1 MSDYELV
8 SGPSSPRSSCSSQSS
23 HSSIAGCSGPSSTPA
38 LQGVICASETATPT
52 AQGNTHQADF
62 KTQKS
67 SCKQQQ
73 RTMAS
78 IKPRLSMRPITTR
91 VNMLLCGAS
100 GSGKSSFIIAFTK
113 MLHADSAAAAA
124 AAEQPATEADD
135 SESWMVSGTGASADP
150 HAVLLAGSGGF
161 AAAVGPISVPEAGR
175 ELLYRLQDCPGHG
188 ASLDPAGYLEALLSF
203 IFSQQQKDFQQLHG
217 SRGMPKSLVC
227 GSLAH
232 SVAACLYFLPPHGPT
247 QLDLV
252 LMAGLAPHVALL
264 PVVGKAD
271 SMTDDEAQDCVRLVR
286 HMLAQPE
293 EYVPGL
299 KPIKLYRSYDSEL
312 PFLLN
317 TRSPP
322 IAAPGAAAE
331 AGQAGLHTLLQL
343 LTGDEVYGLLDHA
356 WDNYTTFCSAY
367 EDAGGSSIADLVS
380 AACAAATLAVMP
392 SCAAIDK
399 VSKQLD
405 QKQQEA
411 DLLRTALEVIQS
423 KADEWQARHRA
434 AEAAKSKE
442 SKFLDELW
450 QVFATYRSKLGYNN
464 YPISHYTGNIFS
476 DELKK
481 RLPQLK

>member
-1 MSDYELV
+1 MLLDA
-8 SGPSSPRSSCSSQSS
+8 SS
-23 HSSIAGCSGPSSTPA
+23 AGSSTGGWYDYLLLSDGAFSVEEAANMFPNSFAHCGEGRSLHNARIAADVAAFVAEPSELA
-38 LQGVICASETATPT
+38 LRQHMLNLIRTAWDRR
-52 AQGNTHQADF
+52 NYEE
-62 KTQKS
+62 
-67 SCKQQQ
+67 
-73 RTMAS
+73 
-78 IKPRLSMRPITTR
+78 
-91 VNMLLCGAS
+91 
-100 GSGKSSFIIAFTK
+100 GSSSFSSSSSSSGANSGNRSRGSRGLDPRWIMQRI
-113 MLHADSAAAAA
+113 MQRWGAAAMAKFGV
-124 AAEQPATEADD
+124 DD
-135 SESWMVSGTGASADP
+135 AYFSASADP

-161 AAAVGPISVPEAGR
+161 AAAVGPISLPEAGR

-217 SRGMPKSLVC
+217 SSGMPK
-227 GSLAH
+227 
-232 SVAACLYFLPPHGPT
+232 
-247 QLDLV
+247 
-252 LMAGLAPHVALL
+252 
-264 PVVGKAD
+264 
-271 SMTDDEAQDCVRLVR
+271 
-286 HMLAQPE
+286 
-293 EYVPGL
+293 
-299 KPIKLYRSYDSEL
+299 SYDSEL

-367 EDAGGSSIADLVS
+367 EDAGGSSIAHLVS
-380 AACAAATLAVMP
+380 AACAAATQAVMP
-392 SCAAIDK
+392 SCAAIDE

-434 AEAAKSKE
+434 AQAATSKE

-450 QVFATYRSKLGYNN
+450 QVFATYRSKLNHKYHS
-464 YPISHYTGNIFS
+464 ISQYTGIIFS
-476 DELKK
+476 DELKE

>member
-1 MSDYELV
+1 
-8 SGPSSPRSSCSSQSS
+8 
-23 HSSIAGCSGPSSTPA
+23 
-38 LQGVICASETATPT
+38 
-52 AQGNTHQADF
+52 
-62 KTQKS
+62 
-67 SCKQQQ
+67 
-73 RTMAS
+73 MAS
-78 IKPRLSMRPITTR
+78 IKPRLSMRPITTP
-91 VNMLLCGAS
+91 VNLLLCGAS
-100 GSGKSSFIIAFTK
+100 GSGKSSFIRAFTK
-113 MLHADSAAAAA
+113 MLHADSAAAAAAAA

-135 SESWMVSGTGASADP
+135 SESWMVSETGASADP

-161 AAAVGPISVPEAGR
+161 AAAVGPSHCQRLAGS
-175 ELLYRLQDCPGHG
+175 CSTGC
-188 ASLDPAGYLEALLSF
+188 SLDPAGYLEALLSF

-232 SVAACLYFLPPHGPT
+232 SVTACLYFLPPHGPT

-380 AACAAATLAVMP
+380 AACAAATQAVMP

-411 DLLRTALEVIQS
+411 DLLRTALEVIRS
-423 KADEWQARHRA
+423 KADEWQARHRD

-464 YPISHYTGNIFS
+464 YPISQYTGNIFS